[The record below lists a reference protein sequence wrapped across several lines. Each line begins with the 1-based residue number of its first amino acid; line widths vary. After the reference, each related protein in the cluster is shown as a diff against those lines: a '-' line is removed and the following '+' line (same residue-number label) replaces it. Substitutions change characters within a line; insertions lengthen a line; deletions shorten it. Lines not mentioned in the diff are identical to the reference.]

1 VPDERTHFLNVSKNC
16 YLFVND
22 KNTKTNRVMKE
33 GVSEKGFV
41 ENFYFCLAPGRFFPP
56 ERNEVGAVSGEIA
69 GAQISQ

>member
-1 VPDERTHFLNVSKNC
+1 
-16 YLFVND
+16 
-22 KNTKTNRVMKE
+22 MKE

>member
-1 VPDERTHFLNVSKNC
+1 MFQKIVTCLS
-16 YLFVND
+16 
-22 KNTKTNRVMKE
+22 TIKTQKQTVMIMKE

-56 ERNEVGAVSGEIA
+56 ERNEVGGVSGEIA

>member
-1 VPDERTHFLNVSKNC
+1 MI
-16 YLFVND
+16 
-22 KNTKTNRVMKE
+22 MKE

-56 ERNEVGAVSGEIA
+56 ERNEVGGVSGEIA